1 MARVPP
7 RRGGNHPTY
16 GVFLGGAPLDDNY
29 CLTGAQHYRFTAQH
43 RGVKVINSI
52 EQSLLSAISS
62 KDFEKFN
69 GNLER
74 SDSFTPKIK

>member
-7 RRGGNHPTY
+7 RRGENHPTY

-29 CLTGAQHYRFTAQH
+29 HLTGARYYRFTAQ
-43 RGVKVINSI
+43 RQGSTVINSI

-62 KDFEKFN
+62 KHFKKFN
-69 GNLER
+69 
-74 SDSFTPKIK
+74 